1 MNKQVNSSG
10 HSTRPARIYTAKLTS
25 GNLKQFFFN
34 NNTAMPSGK
43 QLKHKNYSPKASNH
57 LKKQRQNNLLL
68 SNEHGYLPNA
78 ASGLVAEQQ

>member
-1 MNKQVNSSG
+1 
-10 HSTRPARIYTAKLTS
+10 
-25 GNLKQFFFN
+25 
-34 NNTAMPSGK
+34 MPSGK